1 MTDPELELAVIVTP
15 EIELNLALAV
25 ITSSHSPLILLD
37 DTLTV
42 LAASRSFDRAFGL
55 DPDNIKGRPLASLG
69 AGEWAVPQLSS
80 LLRATV
86 AGSAEIE
93 AYEFDLKRKGQ
104 AVRRLILNAQKL
116 VYRDQDHARLLVA
129 IVDVTEARINEKLKD
144 DLLREKAILLQEL
157 QHRVANSLQII
168 ASVLLQSARRVQSD
182 ETRSH
187 LYSAHNR
194 VMSVASVQRQLAS
207 SRLGS
212 VNLRSY
218 LIELCESLGA
228 SMIHDHEQIKLVVDS
243 DDVSTNADISL
254 SLGLIVT
261 ELVINALKHAF
272 PSQRT
277 ARSLSPTTARTTIG
291 HSQLLTR
298 ASGSRLT
305 RKAPNPAWEPSL
317 SRHWPNRAE
326 RGWSGQII
334 SLARLSRSSTPLQ
347 MELRKAS
354 MLVVPYKASQ
364 GMQNLTELVA
374 GLTSS

>member
-1 MTDPELELAVIVTP
+1 MTDPEPALAVIVTP
-15 EIELNLALAV
+15 EIELNLASAV
-25 ITSSHSPLILLD
+25 IASSHSPLILLD
-37 DTLTV
+37 DSLAV

-55 DPDNIKGRPLASLG
+55 DPDQIIGRPLASLG
-69 AGEWAVPQLSS
+69 AGEWAVPQLGS
-80 LLRATV
+80 LLRAT
-86 AGSAEIE
+86 ASGKAEIE
-93 AYEFDLKRKGQ
+93 AYEFDLKRAGQ
-104 AVRRLILNAQKL
+104 GVRRLVLNAQKL

-129 IVDVTEARINEKLKD
+129 VMDVTEARINEKLKD

-194 VMSVASVQRQLAS
+194 VMSVASMQRQLAS

-212 VNLRSY
+212 VNLRTY
-218 LIELCESLGA
+218 LIELCDSLGA

-272 PSQRT
+272 PSQR
-277 ARSLSPTTARTTIG
+277 P
-291 HSQLLTR
+291 
-298 ASGSRLT
+298 
-305 RKAPNPAWEPSL
+305 
-317 SRHWPNRAE
+317 
-326 RGWSGQII
+326 GQITVSYRSEDPDWTLTVADTGI
-334 SLARLSRSSTPLQ
+334 GIATDPDSAKPGLGTVIVDALAKQAGARVVLSDGHPGTVVSIIYT
-347 MELRKAS
+347 AS
-354 MLVVPYKASQ
+354 NGIAEIV
-364 GMQNLTELVA
+364 NA
-374 GLTSS
+374 GRAV

>member
-182 ETRSH
+182 ETRRPP
-187 LYSAHNR
+187 LLRPQPGDVGGFGAKAAR
-194 VMSVASVQRQLAS
+194 VVA
-207 SRLGS
+207 LGS

-272 PSQRT
+272 PASAQ